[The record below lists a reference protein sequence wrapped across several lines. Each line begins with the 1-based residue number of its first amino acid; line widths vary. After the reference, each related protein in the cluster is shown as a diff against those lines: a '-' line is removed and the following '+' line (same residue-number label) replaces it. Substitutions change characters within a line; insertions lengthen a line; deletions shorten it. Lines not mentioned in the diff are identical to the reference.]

1 MGGKAPKAPDPAQVA
16 GQQTASNINTAK
28 AQLGLNAP
36 LGNVSNAYGQ
46 NQVLTDASGLPIGQ
60 VSSLSAPLQGLFN
73 QRTGLGSQIG
83 GLQSQL
89 AGLLPL
95 GGINQDFGSAADK
108 AAQAA
113 YGAQTNFLNPQ
124 FNLQSKQLNQQLD
137 DRGLPIGSEA
147 RTDATNNLQ
156 NQQNLAYTQ
165 AANNAY
171 GAGLN
176 AQQQGWNQALQNQ
189 NLPYQ
194 QLAALTAANP
204 SAGLLSA
211 APGAANL
218 QPSSVNPTN
227 VGQIYQNSYQDQ
239 LAANQYNNG
248 QLFGGL
254 LGLGTLGLSGG
265 TGGFGSSM
273 LGTALGYNNPYNSQP
288 QFG

>member
-1 MGGKAPKAPDPAQVA
+1 MKSAPQAPDPAQVA
-16 GQQTASNINTAK
+16 AQQTQSNKDTAK
-28 AQLGLNAP
+28 YQAQLNAP

-46 NQVLTDASGLPIGQ
+46 NTVQTDANGLPIGQ
-60 VSSLSAPLQGLFN
+60 TSTLSAPLQGLLN
-73 QRTGLGSQIG
+73 QREGLGSQIG
-83 GLQSQL
+83 NLQSQL
-89 AGLLPL
+89 TGLLPM
-95 GGINQDFGSAADK
+95 GGVNQDFGDTVNK

-124 FNLQSKQLNQQLD
+124 FALQNKQLNQQLD

-147 RTDATNNLQ
+147 RTDAMNNQQ

-171 GAGLN
+171 GAGLQ
-176 AQQQGWNQALQNQ
+176 AQNQGFNQAVTNQ

-194 QLAALTAANP
+194 QLGALTAANP
-204 SAGLLSA
+204 SASLLSA

-218 QPSSVNPTN
+218 QPSSVANTN

-239 LAANQYNNG
+239 LAANNYNNS
-248 QLFGGL
+248 QLFGGI

-265 TGGFGSSM
+265 TAGFGGSM
-273 LGTALGYNNPYNSQP
+273 LGSMMGY
-288 QFG
+288 GK